1 MSNVLIIVS
10 SDVVIS
16 QRESKEK
23 VYARCEDET
32 RTTGQ
37 AWVDPQGLELVHQIH
52 RTLELF
58 CGSRYPKDAQR
69 GHRI

>member
-16 QRESKEK
+16 HRESEEK
-23 VYARCEDET
+23 VYMRCGDET
-32 RTTGQ
+32 RTIGQ
-37 AWVDPQGLELVHQIH
+37 AWVDPRGQELDHQIH
-52 RTLELF
+52 RTLEKF
-58 CGSRYPKDAQR
+58 CGSRHPKDAQP